1 MMEEEYQLDYFHK
14 NGFVRK
20 QCKKCK
26 SYFWTR
32 DADREICG
40 DAPCVPYNFIGNPVF
55 KQHSLNEM
63 REAYL
68 SFFERHGH
76 KRVNRYPVV
85 ARWRDDI
92 YLTIAS
98 IADFQPWVTSGKIP
112 PPANPLTIS
121 QPCIRLDDLDSVGR
135 SGRHLTTFEMMAHHV
150 FNYPGKEIYWK
161 DRTVE
166 LCSLLLQELGA
177 KLEEVTFKENPWMGG
192 GNAGPAVEVLVR
204 GLEVAT
210 LVFMNLVADKNGDI
224 ELKGERYKKMD
235 LYIVDTGYGLER
247 FVWGSNGAP
256 TIYDAIFPEVVNELT
271 ALAGIEHSIKDP
283 EYSNIL
289 AMNAKLAGYMD
300 VSSKA
305 NLMLLRKQIA
315 SEINLDVDK
324 LNKILEPV
332 EAVYAIADHSR
343 CLAFMLGDGIIPSNV
358 KAGYLAR
365 LVIRR
370 MLRLMHSLQ
379 LKQKLSEI
387 VRIQIEKHVSKS
399 YPEYLKKID
408 TITEILDLEEE
419 KYAETIAR
427 GTRLVER
434 TAQYHKA
441 RNEKIPLDELIQ
453 LYDTHGIP
461 PEIARSISNEIGV
474 EVDLPDNFYSI
485 VAKSHSKLVKEEE
498 EGEAVYRDRIKT
510 LPPTKQLYYE
520 QPFNKR
526 FKAKVLDVFNDYIVL
541 DQTLFYPEGG
551 GQLADTGFIKIGRV
565 RKEVIDVQ
573 MQDGVILHKVA
584 GSGEIKVGDEVVGI
598 IDYQRRLAHA
608 KHHSATHIVALSA
621 RKILGEH
628 IWQAGAQK
636 ETDKAR
642 LDLSHYKRI
651 TDEELREIEMLAN
664 KIVMKNA
671 RIKIF
676 WMDRNEAERRFGFT
690 LYQGGVPTGDKI
702 RVVKV
707 DEDVEACGGTHCKS
721 TGMIGPIKILRTE
734 RVQDGVERLEFAAGE
749 AAIAKNL
756 EREELLMRS
765 SEILRVPPA
774 QLPDT
779 VQRFFEEWKRQRKEI
794 EALKEKLAEL
804 QAKGLLESAET
815 ISGIKVIVS
824 KISDADIET
833 LIKIAAALS
842 RSDAVALLASIS
854 NGVKIVSIAGEKAIE
869 IGLTAD
875 AIASEASKAV
885 GGGGGG
891 EPHLAQGGGPKS
903 EYIDEALRVGMELI
917 KARLKNA
924 NIP

>member
-1 MMEEEYQLDYFHK
+1 MMEEEYRLDYFHK
-14 NGFVRK
+14 NGFMRK
-20 QCKKCK
+20 QCRKCK
-26 SYFWTR
+26 SYFWTK
-32 DADREICG
+32 DAHREVCG

-76 KRVNRYPVV
+76 TRVNRYPVV

-150 FNYPGKEIYWK
+150 FNYPGREIYWK

-166 LCSLLLQELGA
+166 LCSLLLEELGA
-177 KLEEVTFKENPWMGG
+177 NLEEVTFKENPWMGG
-192 GNAGPAVEVLVR
+192 GNAGPAVEVLIR

-256 TIYDAIFPEVVNELT
+256 TIYDAIFPEVVNELM
-271 ALAGIEHSIKDP
+271 ALAGIEHSLKDP

-315 SEINLDVDK
+315 SEIGLDVDK

-399 YPEYLKKID
+399 YSEYLKKMD

-419 KYAETIAR
+419 RYADTIAR
-427 GTRLVER
+427 GMRLVEK

-441 RNEKIPLDELIQ
+441 RNEKIPLEELIQ

-461 PEIARSISNEIGV
+461 PEIARSISNENGV
-474 EVDLPDNFYSI
+474 EVELPDNFYSI
-485 VAKSHSKLVKEEE
+485 VAKSHSKVMEEKEE
-498 EGEAVYRDRIKT
+498 AAYKDRIKN
-510 LPPTKQLYYE
+510 LPATMQLYYK
-520 QPFNKR
+520 QPSHKR
-526 FKAKVLDVFNDYIVL
+526 FKARVLDVFNDFVVL

-551 GQLADTGFIKIGRV
+551 GQPADVGFIKTSRV
-565 RKEVIDVQ
+565 KKEVIDVQ

-584 GSGEIKVGDEVVGI
+584 GSGEIKVGDEVIGM
-598 IDYQRRLAHA
+598 IDPQRRLAHA
-608 KHHSATHIVALSA
+608 RHHSATHIIALSA

-636 ETDKAR
+636 EVDKAR

-651 TDEELREIEMLAN
+651 TDEELKEIEMLAN

-671 RIKIF
+671 RIDII
-676 WMDRNEAERRFGFT
+676 WMDRNEAERKFGFT

-702 RVVKV
+702 RVVKI
-707 DEDVEACGGTHCKS
+707 DEDVEACAGTHCRS

-756 EREELLMRS
+756 EREELLRKS
-765 SEILRVPPA
+765 SEILRVPPT

-794 EALKEKLAEL
+794 EMLKEKLAEL
-804 QAKGLLESAET
+804 QAKSLLESAET
-815 ISGIKVIVS
+815 ISGIKVIAS
-824 KISDADIET
+824 KISDADMEA

-842 RSDAVALLASIS
+842 RRDVVALLASIS
-854 NGVKIVSIAGEKAIE
+854 NGVKIVSIAGDEANKR
-869 IGLTAD
+869 GLTAD
-875 AIASEASKAV
+875 LIASEASKAV

-891 EPHLAQGGGPKS
+891 EPNLAQGGGPKI
-903 EYIDEALRVGMELI
+903 ENIDIALKAGKELI
-917 KARLKNA
+917 KARLSNA
-924 NIP
+924 DVP

>member
-1 MMEEEYQLDYFHK
+1 MMEEEYQLDYFHR
-14 NGFVRK
+14 NGFIRK
-20 QCKKCK
+20 QCGKCK

-32 DADREICG
+32 DVDREVCG

-55 KQHSLNEM
+55 KQHTLNEM

-76 KRVNRYPVV
+76 TRVNRYPVV

-177 KLEEVTFKENPWMGG
+177 NLDEVTFKENPWMGG
-192 GNAGPAVEVLVR
+192 GNAGPAVEVLIR

-224 ELKGERYKKMD
+224 ELKGERYRKMD

-256 TIYDAIFPEVVNELT
+256 TIYDAVFPEVVNELM
-271 ALAGIEHSIKDP
+271 AIAGIEHSLRDP

-315 SEINLDVDK
+315 SEIGLDVDK

-370 MLRLMHSLQ
+370 MLRLMQALK

-408 TITEILDLEEE
+408 IITEILDLEEMR
-419 KYAETIAR
+419 YAETIAR
-427 GTRLVER
+427 GTRLVEK

-441 RNEKIPLDELIQ
+441 RNEKIPLEELIQ

-461 PEIARSISNEIGV
+461 PEIVRNISNEIGV
-474 EVDLPDNFYSI
+474 EVELPDNFYSI
-485 VAKSHSKLVKEEE
+485 IARSHSKVVEEK
-498 EGEAVYRDRIKT
+498 GEAIYRERLKT
-510 LPPTKQLYYE
+510 LPATKQLYYE

-526 FKAKVLDVFNDYIVL
+526 FKARVLDVFDDYLVL

-551 GQLADTGFIKIGRV
+551 GQPADTGFIKIGKIK
-565 RKEVIDVQ
+565 KEVIDVQ
-573 MQDGVILHKVA
+573 MQDGVILHKVTDS
-584 GSGEIKVGDEVVGI
+584 SGIKVGGEVLGV
-598 IDYQRRLAHA
+598 IDYQKRLAHA
-608 KHHSATHIVALSA
+608 RHHSATHIVALSA
-621 RKILGEH
+621 RKVLGEH

-636 ETDKAR
+636 EIDKAR

-651 TDEELREIEMLAN
+651 SDEELREIEILAN

-671 RIKIF
+671 RIDIL
-676 WMDRNEAERRFGFT
+676 WMDRNEAEKKFGFT
-690 LYQGGVPTGDKI
+690 LYQGGVPVGDKI
-702 RVVKV
+702 RVVKI

-756 EREELLMRS
+756 EREELLKKS

-774 QLPDT
+774 QLPET
-779 VQRFFEEWKRQRKEI
+779 VERFFEEWKRQRKEI
-794 EALKEKLAEL
+794 ETLKEKLARL
-804 QAKGLLESAET
+804 QAKNLLENAET
-815 ISGIKVIVS
+815 ISGIRVIVS
-824 KISDADIET
+824 KISDADIEE
-833 LIKIAAALS
+833 LIKIAAELS
-842 RSDAVALLASIS
+842 KSNAVALLASIS
-854 NGVKIVSIAGEKAIE
+854 NGVKIVSTAGEEAIKR
-869 IGLTAD
+869 GLTAD
-875 AIASEASKAV
+875 LIAREASKVV

-891 EPHLAQGGGPKS
+891 NANLAQGGGPRP
-903 EYIDEALRVGMELI
+903 ENIDEALRVGEELI

-924 NIP
+924 NVP